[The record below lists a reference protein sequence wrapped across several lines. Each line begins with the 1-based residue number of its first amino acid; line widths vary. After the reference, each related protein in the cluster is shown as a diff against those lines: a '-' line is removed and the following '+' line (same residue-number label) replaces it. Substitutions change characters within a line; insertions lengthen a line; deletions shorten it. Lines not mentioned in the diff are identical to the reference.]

1 MGTFAPL
8 RSFLIVLAAAA
19 GTVLLLVG
27 FNLVVDPYS
36 VRPADAFLRLR
47 LKSRKSIEKNEYLH
61 KAYAVANARAE
72 TVYFGSSRV
81 CLGLPADDELWGS
94 RTYNC
99 GLTAAEPE
107 EVLAYLRHALALG
120 GVKRVVFGMD
130 GLSYLG
136 TQVPPPTFDPALLL
150 TKPGQRMR
158 PAFAS
163 PGIFSMGAVGDS
175 LKTLVRQRYPDQITY
190 AKGVRDPDGIRR
202 DINGDSEWAAGK
214 VLDILQGQLTRIAAH
229 DPATDALRIDYARA
243 MAALCKERK
252 VEVVVL
258 FLPIHQRYLE
268 AIEAK
273 GLLPRVE
280 AVKEQVKAAFQDAG
294 LSSIAIYDFSKDQP
308 HSLDMSF
315 EEPGS
320 KTWKWWWEASH
331 FRAEFGR
338 ELIQQMAAESR
349 AGKP

>member
-19 GTVLLLVG
+19 ATVLLLVG

-61 KAYAVANARAE
+61 KAYAVANARPE
-72 TVYFGSSRV
+72 TVYLGSSRV

-136 TQVPPPTFDPALLL
+136 THVPPPTFDPTLLL

-163 PGIFSMGAVGDS
+163 SGIFSMGAVGDS
-175 LKTLVRQRYPDQITY
+175 FKTLVRQRYPDRVTY

-229 DPATDALRIDYARA
+229 DPTTDFRRVDYARA
-243 MAALCKERK
+243 MAALCKEQK

-273 GLLPRVE
+273 GLLPRVD
-280 AVKEQVKAAFQDAG
+280 AVKEQVKAVFQKAG
-294 LSSIAIYDFSKDQP
+294 LSSVAIYDFSENQP
-308 HSLDMSF
+308 HSRDTSF
-315 EEPGS
+315 EAPGS
-320 KTWKWWWEASH
+320 KTWKWWWEVSH

-349 AGKP
+349 ASNP

>member
-8 RSFLIVLAAAA
+8 RSFIIVLAAAA

-36 VRPADAFLRLR
+36 VRPSDAFLKLR

-61 KAYAVANARAE
+61 KAYAIASERPE
-72 TVYFGSSRV
+72 TVYLGSSRV

-107 EVLAYLRHALALG
+107 EVLAYLRHALSLG
-120 GVKRVVFGMD
+120 GVKRVVFGID
-130 GLSYLG
+130 GFNYLG
-136 TQVPPPTFDPALLL
+136 PHVPPPTFDPALLL
-150 TKPGQRMR
+150 TRPGQHMR

-175 LKTLVRQRYPDQITY
+175 VKTLIRQRNSDQVTYP
-190 AKGVRDPDGIRR
+190 KGVRDPDGIRR
-202 DINGDSEWAAGK
+202 DIKGDSEWAAQK
-214 VLDILQGQLTRIAAH
+214 LLDVLRGQLTRLAAQ
-229 DPATDALRIDYARA
+229 DPATDVLRLDYARA
-243 MAALCKERK
+243 MAALCKEQN
-252 VEVVVL
+252 VEVVVV

-268 AIEAK
+268 LVETK
-273 GLLPRVE
+273 GVLPRVD
-280 AVKEQVKAAFQDAG
+280 AVKEQVKAIFQNAG
-294 LSSIAIYDFSKDQP
+294 LRSVAVYDFSKGQP
-308 HSLDMSF
+308 HALDTTP

-320 KTWKWWWEASH
+320 GVWKWWWEVSH

-338 ELIQQMAAESR
+338 ELIEQMAAGAR
-349 AGKP
+349 AKTP